1 MGKSSRI
8 LKDNL
13 EAEYNRMTK
22 EVYGED
28 KDDDISLERSPE
40 EIFNEKLYN
49 TTLKIYNELLEY
61 SKKTGVPMCEY
72 LNLEEV
78 ENYVKWILTS

>member
-8 LKDNL
+8 LKANL
-13 EAEYNRMTK
+13 DDEYNRMTK

-49 TTLKIYNELLEY
+49 TSLKIYNELLEY